1 MWQELAAGP
10 WGLLLGEADGA
21 VLEGRRGHRM
31 LALTLPLG
39 SLPLQGEVGT
49 MGQAISTGSKSSPG
63 EGRDGNVGGGRAHSL
78 GAVGALGKVDP
89 YSQGCWA
96 LCPAGRLLLNQGS
109 VWEHTGWGRAT
120 RAG

>member
-1 MWQELAAGP
+1 MCQELAAGP

-49 MGQAISTGSKSSPG
+49 MGQGHFYREQIFPWRRK
-63 EGRDGNVGGGRAHSL
+63 
-78 GAVGALGKVDP
+78 
-89 YSQGCWA
+89 
-96 LCPAGRLLLNQGS
+96 
-109 VWEHTGWGRAT
+109 GW
-120 RAG
+120 